1 MVWLAGKLQRKI
13 AAGSTYVEDQR
24 KQLSLDFFSAW
35 PHQKLYRIILQSCGF
50 DQILRK
56 LLSLEGKQS
65 TILSSL

>member
-13 AAGSTYVEDQR
+13 AAGGTYVEDQT
-24 KQLSLDFFSAW
+24 KQLARDFFSAW

-56 LLSLEGKQS
+56 LPLLEGKQS
-65 TILSSL
+65 TILRHL